1 MRKLYP
7 AKVVNGKILFH
18 NREAANKKIKSL
30 EGKEIVITIE
40 EKKNKIEW
48 NKYYW
53 HVPVK
58 IVSNHTGSLPIQVH
72 KYFKQKYLS
81 EIIDVNNHGDV
92 TPLDSSTKLT
102 DEQWE
107 YYINLIISGEAQEG
121 YEIKKPG
128 EIDYE

>member
-1 MRKLYP
+1 MKKLYP

-18 NREAANKKIKSL
+18 NREAANKRIKSL
-30 EGKEIVITIE
+30 EGKEIEITIE
-40 EKKNKIEW
+40 EKKTKIEW

-53 HVPVK
+53 HIPVK

-81 EIIDVNNHGDV
+81 EIIHINDHGDV

-121 YEIKKPG
+121 YEIKRPG